1 MPEWTFIT
9 KHAVALS
16 LIAKH
21 PRITA
26 LELGAAMGLTER
38 VVRKVIADLYAAGY
52 IGKKREGR
60 GIKYRINP
68 DLTLRQD
75 THLEVAIGDF
85 LEPLGW
91 KRPRRKGE
99 KGHQQENRKSGGSP
113 AGTVK
118 NQPSTG

>member
-1 MPEWTFIT
+1 MPEWTFVT

-38 VVRKVIADLYAAGY
+38 VVRKLIADLYAAGY

-60 GIKYRINP
+60 GIRYRINP
-68 DLTLRQD
+68 DLPLRRD
-75 THLEVAIGDF
+75 AHLEIAIGDF

-91 KRPRRKGE
+91 KKGRKKRPSIPKAKTEDTRAE
-99 KGHQQENRKSGGSP
+99 
-113 AGTVK
+113 A
-118 NQPSTG
+118 

>member
-38 VVRKVIADLYAAGY
+38 VVRKLIADLYAAGY
-52 IGKKREGR
+52 ISKKREGR
-60 GIKYRINP
+60 GIRYRINP
-68 DLTLRQD
+68 DLPMRHE
-75 THLEVAIGDF
+75 THREVAIGDF

-91 KRPRRKGE
+91 KRPQRKERQRTATGE
-99 KGHQQENRKSGGSP
+99 IKVQ
-113 AGTVK
+113 
-118 NQPSTG
+118 

>member
-1 MPEWTFIT
+1 MPEWTFLT

-38 VVRKVIADLYAAGY
+38 VVRKIIADLYAAGY
-52 IGKKREGR
+52 ISKKREGK
-60 GIKYRINP
+60 GIRYSINP
-68 DLTLRQD
+68 DLPLRQQ

-85 LEPLGW
+85 LRPLGW
-91 KRPRRKGE
+91 KRPRR
-99 KGHQQENRKSGGSP
+99 RKSK
-113 AGTVK
+113 TV
-118 NQPSTG
+118 

>member
-26 LELGAAMGLTER
+26 LELGAAISLTER
-38 VVRKVIADLYAAGY
+38 GVRKIIADLYAPGY
-52 IGKKREGR
+52 IKKKREGR
-60 GIKYRINP
+60 GIKYSINP
-68 DLTLRQD
+68 DLPLRQD
-75 THLEVAIGDF
+75 THREVAVGDF

-91 KRPRRKGE
+91 KRPRKRLK
-99 KGHQQENRKSGGSP
+99 KKT
-113 AGTVK
+113 AG
-118 NQPSTG
+118 

>member
-26 LELGAAMGLTER
+26 LELGADMGVTER
-38 VVRKVIADLYAAGY
+38 AVRKIIADLYAAGY

-60 GIKYRINP
+60 GVRYRINP
-68 DLTLRQD
+68 DLSLRQH
-75 THLEVAIGDF
+75 THREVDIGD
-85 LEPLGW
+85 LLTSLGW
-91 KRPRRKGE
+91 KR
-99 KGHQQENRKSGGSP
+99 NRKR
-113 AGTVK
+113 
-118 NQPSTG
+118 Q